1 MKDLSVKTKII
12 IAIIGIVIVTTIG
25 LYYIKFT
32 NENNNEIDIYQNEEE
47 ITENIA
53 QEDIAIEENITVHII
68 GEVKYPG
75 VVVLKEGS
83 RVVDAIEAAG
93 GETDD
98 ADLNSLN
105 LAYMLNDGEKIYVPN
120 KQETK
125 DENKNYIEGGGGTNI
140 SQAGTDQNN
149 SKNEKININTA
160 GEDELMKITGIGES
174 TAKKIIEYRNQNGRF
189 KTIEDIKKIPGIGD
203 SKYNNMKEKIKVK

>member
-47 ITENIA
+47 IMENIA

-125 DENKNYIEGGGGTNI
+125 DENKNYIEEGGGTNI

-203 SKYNNMKEKIKVK
+203 SKYNNMKEEIRVK

>member
-32 NENNNEIDIYQNEEE
+32 NENNNEIGIYQNEEE
-47 ITENIA
+47 IMENIA

-125 DENKNYIEGGGGTNI
+125 DENKNYIEEGGGTNI

-203 SKYNNMKEKIKVK
+203 SKYNNMKEEIRVK

>member
-1 MKDLSVKTKII
+1 M
-12 IAIIGIVIVTTIG
+12 
-25 LYYIKFT
+25 
-32 NENNNEIDIYQNEEE
+32 
-47 ITENIA
+47 
-53 QEDIAIEENITVHII
+53 HII

-105 LAYMLNDGEKIYVPN
+105 LAYMLNDREKIYVPN

-125 DENKNYIEGGGGTNI
+125 DENKNYIEEGGGTNI

-203 SKYNNMKEKIKVK
+203 SKYNNMKEEIRVK

>member
-25 LYYIKFT
+25 VYYIKFT

-53 QEDIAIEENITVHII
+53 QEDIAREENITVHII

-75 VVVLKEGS
+75 VVVLKEGA

-125 DENKNYIEGGGGTNI
+125 DENKNYIEEGGGTNI

-203 SKYNNMKEKIKVK
+203 SKYNNMKEEIRVK

>member
-125 DENKNYIEGGGGTNI
+125 DENKNYIEEGGGTNI

-189 KTIEDIKKIPGIGD
+189 KTIEDIKKVPGIGD
-203 SKYNNMKEKIKVK
+203 SKYNNMKEEIRVK

>member
-105 LAYMLNDGEKIYVPN
+105 LEYMLNDGEKIYVPN

-125 DENKNYIEGGGGTNI
+125 DENKNYIEEGGGTNI

-203 SKYNNMKEKIKVK
+203 SKYNNMKEEIRVK

>member
-25 LYYIKFT
+25 VYYIKFT

-125 DENKNYIEGGGGTNI
+125 DENKNYIEEGGGTNI

-203 SKYNNMKEKIKVK
+203 SKYNNMKEEIRVK

>member
-25 LYYIKFT
+25 VYYIKFT

-125 DENKNYIEGGGGTNI
+125 DENKNYIEEGGGTNI
-140 SQAGTDQNN
+140 SQAGTEQNN

-203 SKYNNMKEKIKVK
+203 SKYNNMKEEIRVK

>member
-12 IAIIGIVIVTTIG
+12 IAIIGIVIVKTIG

-125 DENKNYIEGGGGTNI
+125 DENKNYIEEGGGTNI

-203 SKYNNMKEKIKVK
+203 SKYNNMKEEIRVK

>member
-125 DENKNYIEGGGGTNI
+125 DENKNYIEEGGGTNI

-203 SKYNNMKEKIKVK
+203 SKYNNMKEEIRVK